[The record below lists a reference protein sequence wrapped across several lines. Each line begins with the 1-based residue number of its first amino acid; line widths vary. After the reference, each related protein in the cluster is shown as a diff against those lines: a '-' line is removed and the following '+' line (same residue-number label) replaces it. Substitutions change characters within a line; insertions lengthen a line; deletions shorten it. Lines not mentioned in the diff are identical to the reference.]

1 MNGDNKVTIIDVAKR
16 AGVSKGTVDRV
27 LHNRGEVSERS
38 ARKVRQAIQELNYQP
53 NLYASLLA
61 TRRRLAIACLLPKSE
76 AGEYWDMIHRGC
88 LRGGE
93 EVSSLGVSL
102 DVFFYDQYD
111 VESFREASS
120 AMLASEPI
128 GVVLP
133 PLFKSDILA
142 LSEKLYEKNIPYA
155 YIDGKVEDSHY
166 LAYFGMP
173 PYNSGVLVAAL
184 LTERC
189 KVQEVKDILVIRVQ
203 RDKSGLSDPTVD
215 RRAGFVDYIDAHFPE
230 CRIHNVFIDPKS
242 PKAIYAAL
250 DGFTKEHGEIPLV
263 AVFNSR
269 VHLIVPFL
277 SDHPCE
283 GRRVIGYDDLEKN
296 VSALRSGTVTILVGQ
311 NTEEYVAQ
319 AVSTLVDYA
328 IRHKSPARRDNFV
341 HMDILTALN
350 IENY

>member
-1 MNGDNKVTIIDVAKR
+1 MDGDNKVTIIDVAKR

-133 PLFKSDILA
+133 PLFKSDTLA

-189 KVQEVKDILVIRVQ
+189 SREEVTDIAVVRIK

-215 RRAGFVDYIDAHFPE
+215 RRAGFVDYIDSHFPD
-230 CRIHNVFIDPKS
+230 CKVHNLFIDPKS
-242 PKAIYAAL
+242 PKGIQAVL
-250 DGFTKEHGEIPLV
+250 EDFFKEHGEVKLV
-263 AVFNSR
+263 TVFNSR

-277 SDHPCE
+277 AAHPLK

-296 VSALRSGTVTILVGQ
+296 VSALRDGTVTALIGQ
-311 NTEEYVAQ
+311 HTEEYVAQ
-319 AVSTLVDYA
+319 AVSSLVDFA
-328 IRHKSPARRDNFV
+328 LRHKSPAIRDNFV
-341 HMDILTALN
+341 HMDILTAFN
-350 IENY
+350 IDNY